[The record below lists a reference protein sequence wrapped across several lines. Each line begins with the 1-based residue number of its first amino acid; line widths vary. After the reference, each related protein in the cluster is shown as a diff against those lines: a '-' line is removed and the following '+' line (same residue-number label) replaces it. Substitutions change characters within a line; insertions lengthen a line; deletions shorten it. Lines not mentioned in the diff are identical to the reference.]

1 MWRSVAIKYRG
12 IAIQTTGKF
21 CRMAFRSSL
30 SLSLFLIFSLICA
43 TQARLSLYPPG
54 HDALILLQKGLGV
67 YTQNQNTDLQNPC
80 YGHGVFCEKRV
91 ANNSSVLRVVRI
103 VYENKQTRGNL
114 SPAIGRLSEIR
125 ELSLPNNGLVG
136 NIPSQILLCKKLEVL
151 NLQRN
156 KFSGQVPAELSAL
169 IRLRV
174 LDLSSNKL
182 SGNLNFLKYF
192 PNLEKLSLADNLFTG
207 KIPPSLKS
215 FRNLRFFNVSGNSL
229 LEGPIP
235 KLTQLEYLS
244 ADSLPKRYVLAER
257 RKPNT
262 TTAMAPSSSSSSSAP
277 APAPESPTD
286 AHHHHKKK
294 RKVAGW
300 MLGFLAGAIAGTLSG
315 FISSVLF
322 KLFMV
327 YLGRDKKDSGITLFS
342 SMIKK
347 AEDLS
352 FLEKED
358 GLAELELIGRGGCGH
373 VYKAEIPG
381 LMIAIKKI
389 DQPHKEAAE
398 LTQEDTKELHKKM
411 RQIKSEI
418 KIVGQIRHRNLLPLL
433 AHVPNKDC
441 HYLIYEYMKNGS
453 LQDVL
458 EKVSQGN
465 ADLDWINRHRIA
477 LGIAAGLEYLHSHS
491 ERITHRDLKPA
502 NILLDDDMEARIT
515 DFGLAKAVP
524 EAFTH
529 VTTSVVAGTPGFI
542 APEYQKTFKFTEK
555 CDIYSF
561 GVLLAVLVIG
571 KLPSHEFFQSTAEL
585 FLVKWLRSLMISEDP
600 KRAIDPKL
608 MGNGYE
614 DQMLLVLRIACFC
627 TLENPK
633 ERPSSKDVRCM
644 LSQIQ
649 H

>member
-1 MWRSVAIKYRG
+1 
-12 IAIQTTGKF
+12 
-21 CRMAFRSSL
+21 
-30 SLSLFLIFSLICA
+30 
-43 TQARLSLYPPG
+43 
-54 HDALILLQKGLGV
+54 
-67 YTQNQNTDLQNPC
+67 
-80 YGHGVFCEKRV
+80 
-91 ANNSSVLRVVRI
+91 
-103 VYENKQTRGNL
+103 
-114 SPAIGRLSEIR
+114 
-125 ELSLPNNGLVG
+125 
-136 NIPSQILLCKKLEVL
+136 
-151 NLQRN
+151 
-156 KFSGQVPAELSAL
+156 
-169 IRLRV
+169 
-174 LDLSSNKL
+174 
-182 SGNLNFLKYF
+182 
-192 PNLEKLSLADNLFTG
+192 
-207 KIPPSLKS
+207 
-215 FRNLRFFNVSGNSL
+215 
-229 LEGPIP
+229 
-235 KLTQLEYLS
+235 
-244 ADSLPKRYVLAER
+244 
-257 RKPNT
+257 
-262 TTAMAPSSSSSSSAP
+262 
-277 APAPESPTD
+277 
-286 AHHHHKKK
+286 
-294 RKVAGW
+294 

-358 GLAELELIGRGGCGH
+358 GLAELELIGRGGCGQ

-585 FLVKWLRSLMISEDP
+585 FLVKWLRSLMVSEDP